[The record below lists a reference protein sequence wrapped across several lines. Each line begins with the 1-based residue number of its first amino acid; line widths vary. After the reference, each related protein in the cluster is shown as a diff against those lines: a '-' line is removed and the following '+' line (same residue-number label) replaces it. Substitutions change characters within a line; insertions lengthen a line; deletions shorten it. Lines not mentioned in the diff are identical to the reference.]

1 MAKKVEN
8 TNDETLEV
16 KKLQYLENRIINN
29 K

>member
-1 MAKKVEN
+1 MAKKVKN